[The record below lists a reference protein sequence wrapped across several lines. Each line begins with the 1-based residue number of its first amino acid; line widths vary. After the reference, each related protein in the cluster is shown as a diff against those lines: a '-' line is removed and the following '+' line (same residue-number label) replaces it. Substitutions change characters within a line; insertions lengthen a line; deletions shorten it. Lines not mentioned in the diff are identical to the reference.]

1 MVGDVKGRTC
11 VLIDDMIDTG
21 GTIVAAAEQLIEHG
35 AARVCAAATHGVF
48 SENAIE
54 KLNNSVIE
62 QIVVTDTLPLP
73 PTKQFEKL
81 QVLSVAPV
89 IADAIGAV
97 FGNTS
102 VSDIFGGQNLS

>member
-1 MVGDVKGRTC
+1 M
-11 VLIDDMIDTG
+11 
-21 GTIVAAAEQLIEHG
+21 
-35 AARVCAAATHGVF
+35 
-48 SENAIE
+48 
-54 KLNNSVIE
+54 IE

-73 PTKQFEKL
+73 PEKQFEKL